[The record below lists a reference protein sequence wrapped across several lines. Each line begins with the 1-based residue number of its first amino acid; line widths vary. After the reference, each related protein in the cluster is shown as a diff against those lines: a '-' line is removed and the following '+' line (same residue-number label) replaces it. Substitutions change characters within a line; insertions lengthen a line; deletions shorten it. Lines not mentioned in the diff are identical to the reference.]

1 MKVSEYIKSKNYST
15 NEFIGLS
22 LSFLSVVLTIYWF
35 LKSRIIDLNGGCG
48 NDGLTY
54 CSMALGNLEF
64 EPFTRRTFLPA
75 IVKFLG
81 FENIVLTFYT
91 LNSIFILGS
100 IYFSYLILK
109 KFNYKNRFLI
119 VGLILLNPHIIRWLF
134 AYPVVTDFLG
144 LMLVS
149 MFFYYFLII
158 QRQETRIIVLSSILI
173 ILCFVRENVP
183 LIMGAGI
190 LLWSLYVKRRVIE
203 SILLTLIAVLFTIIS
218 FGQPSTINTVQETNL
233 VELAKDQISFFTQS
247 PQNFLMFVYFVF
259 FGLTLLAI
267 KAISLIPK
275 SSDSYG
281 GIYLALLA
289 MTITSPL
296 FGGEARHFVLASIIF
311 QIYFL
316 LKVDDPRV
324 ISFYLIS
331 TIAFWNLGSFGDGSI
346 ESFNNL
352 YGQRFIPIGLT
363 LDLLKNGMIQWAS
376 FLTIYLIGK
385 RVLQKRLI
393 K

>member
-1 MKVSEYIKSKNYST
+1 MKVSEYIKTKNYST

-22 LSFLSVVLTIYWF
+22 LSFLSVALTIYWF

-54 CSMALGNLEF
+54 CSMALGNVEF
-64 EPFTRRTFLPA
+64 EPFSRRTFLPA
-75 IVKFLG
+75 IVKLLG
-81 FENIVLTFYT
+81 FENIVLTFYI

-119 VGLILLNPHIIRWLF
+119 VGLIILNPHVIRWLF

-144 LMLVS
+144 LMLVT

-158 QRQETRIIVLSSILI
+158 PKQEIRIIVLSSILI

-183 LIMGAGI
+183 LIMGVGI
-190 LLWSLYVKRRVIE
+190 LLWSLYIKRRIIE
-203 SILLTLIAVLFTIIS
+203 SIFLTLIAVLFTIIS

-247 PQNFLMFVYFVF
+247 PQNFLMSVYFVF
-259 FGLTLLAI
+259 LGLTLLAI
-267 KAISLIPK
+267 KAISMIPK

-289 MTITSPL
+289 MTITTPL

-316 LKVDDPRV
+316 LKVDNPRV
-324 ISFYLIS
+324 ISFYVIS

-346 ESFNNL
+346 ESFMRL
-352 YGQRFIPIGLT
+352 FGQRFVPLEVT
-363 LDLLKNGMIQWAS
+363 FDLLKTGLLTWA
-376 FLTIYLIGK
+376 FLLTVYLFVTRFSAVRSRK
-385 RVLQKRLI
+385 
-393 K
+393 

>member
-54 CSMALGNLEF
+54 CSMALGNVEF
-64 EPFTRRTFLPA
+64 EPFSRRTFLPA

-81 FENIVLTFYT
+81 IENIVLTFYT

-149 MFFYYFLII
+149 MFFYYFMII
-158 QRQETRIIVLSSILI
+158 QRQETRIIVLGSILT

-183 LIMGAGI
+183 LIMGAGV

-247 PQNFLMFVYFVF
+247 PQNFLMFVYFAF
-259 FGLTLLAI
+259 FGLTLTAI
-267 KAISLIPK
+267 KAISLMPK

-281 GIYLALLA
+281 GIYFALLV

-296 FGGEARHFVLASIIF
+296 FGGEARHFVLGSIIF

-316 LKVDDPRV
+316 LKVDSPRV
-324 ISFYLIS
+324 ISFYMIS
-331 TIAFWNLGSFGDGSI
+331 TVAFWNLGAFGDGSI
-346 ESFNNL
+346 ESFMRL
-352 YGQRFIPIGLT
+352 FGQRFVPLEVT
-363 LDLLKNGMIQWAS
+363 LDLLKTGLFTWA
-376 FLTIYLIGK
+376 LMLAVYLFGK
-385 RVLQKRLI
+385 RVYGVLSHK
-393 K
+393 

>member
-1 MKVSEYIKSKNYST
+1 
-15 NEFIGLS
+15 
-22 LSFLSVVLTIYWF
+22 
-35 LKSRIIDLNGGCG
+35 
-48 NDGLTY
+48 
-54 CSMALGNLEF
+54 
-64 EPFTRRTFLPA
+64 
-75 IVKFLG
+75 
-81 FENIVLTFYT
+81 
-91 LNSIFILGS
+91 
-100 IYFSYLILK
+100 
-109 KFNYKNRFLI
+109 
-119 VGLILLNPHIIRWLF
+119 
-134 AYPVVTDFLG
+134 
-144 LMLVS
+144 
-149 MFFYYFLII
+149 
-158 QRQETRIIVLSSILI
+158 
-173 ILCFVRENVP
+173 
-183 LIMGAGI
+183 MGAGI

-346 ESFNNL
+346 ESFMRL
-352 YGQRFIPIGLT
+352 FGQRFVPLEVT
-363 LDLLKNGMIQWAS
+363 LDLLKTGLFTWA
-376 FLTIYLIGK
+376 LMLAVYLFGK
-385 RVLQKRLI
+385 RVYEVLSHK
-393 K
+393 